1 MEKVIEKVISA
12 LAANNMNAYYAKTKE
27 EIPEIVESILNKGDV
42 ISCGGSV
49 TLSECGVTDLMKNG
63 NYNFLDRSVPGLTRE
78 EVLEIYRKVF
88 SADAFLTSANAI
100 TENGE
105 LINVDGNGN
114 RVSAICFGPKKVVCV
129 VGKNKIVSDVNA
141 GLKRVKEVA
150 APKNAVRLNCNTPCR
165 EKGVC
170 PYLNGEI
177 ATGCKSPD
185 RLCAHYVVNG
195 YQREKG
201 RINVIICAEELGY

>member
-1 MEKVIEKVISA
+1 MEKVIENVIKA
-12 LAANNMNAYYAKTKE
+12 LVANNMNAYYAETKAE
-27 EIPEIVESILNKGDV
+27 VPEIVESILNKGDV

-63 NYNFLDRSVPGLTRE
+63 SYNFLDRSAPGLTRE

-88 SADAFLTSANAI
+88 GSDAFLTSANAI

-114 RVSAICFGPKKVVCV
+114 RVSAICFGPKKVICI

-150 APKNAVRLNCNTPCR
+150 APKNAVRLNCKTPCR